1 MIVVGSV
8 MGVTVNVKV
17 DGWMSLFKLVLE
29 H

>member
-1 MIVVGSV
+1 MTVVGSV

-17 DGWMSLFKLVLE
+17 DEWMSLFKLVLE